1 MTFEWQVLLQDTGA
15 GERYLDWLLSA
26 WGWTLSVAS
35 LALIVA
41 LVVGSLMGIARTT
54 PSRALVFIGNAWT

>member
-26 WGWTLSVAS
+26 WGWTLAVSACAWV
-35 LALIVA
+35 LA
-41 LVVGSLMGIARTT
+41 
-54 PSRALVFIGNAWT
+54 